1 MACPSAPD
9 PAIDG
14 LGRPGVRWVGT
25 TQSSMGWDDPA
36 CGIDRLVTAS
46 QQALQTCSE
55 MQIPISIPSVEN
67 RRNAKHQISTR
78 TTTVI
83 QGNTGPNAPNVNIAI
98 PWVDLTSDCAIR
110 YPRIG
115 NPANTGNVYTS
126 AGMKCKIAKSGP
138 NIWSSAKLNTQMSRS
153 AILAVTAGIG
163 RSGGGGGGVCR

>member
-1 MACPSAPD
+1 LSQCLEVHKVWQWSAHRRPIRPSTGWDD
-9 PAIDG
+9 PEFDG

-46 QQALQTCSE
+46 QKALQTCSE

-110 YPRIG
+110 YPRIA

-126 AGMKCKIAKSGP
+126 AGMKCEIA
-138 NIWSSAKLNTQMSRS
+138 NSRPHQLHPHQ
-153 AILAVTAGIG
+153 A
-163 RSGGGGGGVCR
+163 